1 MITIAIT
8 GGIGTGK
15 TYVSS
20 FFQREGIPVFYA
32 DTEAKKLYD
41 RPEVL
46 AQLRQTFGDTIF
58 DGPQLSFAK
67 LTQVIFNDKAALEKV
82 NSIIHPLVSQEFTK
96 WAKAQQSPLVLM
108 ESAIIFEG
116 RLEKQFDYVITVD
129 ASLDT
134 RQRRLRIRDAH
145 LDEATIRRKI
155 EAQLPQD
162 EKCRLADFVIR
173 HDHDDEEDYLQQQVK
188 TIIEQIKHKEMQHSA
203 IEVLL
208 NHRSIRQFTNQPIEP
223 DKLNLILRAACNGS
237 TMGNMQLYSIIAI
250 QDKQRMVEMA
260 PLHFNQPI
268 ATNAP
273 LMLIFCADTHRFNKY
288 CQYRQADTD
297 AYSNLQSYQWAVTD
311 SIIAAQNACVAAE
324 SLGLGICWLG
334 TITYNCDRFAEI
346 LHLPENVFPTA
357 CISIGY
363 PAETP
368 ELTDKLPVEAMIHHE
383 VYEDYT
389 EERINNL
396 YREKEAHPN
405 TLKLL
410 EENQLD
416 NLAQIF
422 TQRRY
427 TKADNEHFAQVLAET
442 LKRQK
447 FM

>member
-20 FFQREGIPVFYA
+20 FFKHAGIPVFHA
-32 DTEAKKLYD
+32 DGEAKKLYQH
-41 RPEVL
+41 PKVL
-46 AQLRQTFGDTIF
+46 QQLHSTFGEFVFEGTE
-58 DGPQLSFAK
+58 LSFTK
-67 LTQVIFNDKAALEKV
+67 LTQLIFSDHQALQKI
-82 NSIIHPLVSQEFTK
+82 NKIIHPLVFQMFEK
-96 WAKAQQSPLVLM
+96 WSTEQGRPIVAM
-108 ESAIIFEG
+108 ESAIIFENA
-116 RLEKQFDYVITVD
+116 LEGLFDYTICVD
-129 ASLDT
+129 STLEARLARL
-134 RQRRLRIRDAH
+134 RQRDQHLGEDTILQKIRN
-145 LDEATIRRKI
+145 
-155 EAQLPQD
+155 QLPQSL
-162 EKCRLADFVIR
+162 KCKLAHFVIK
-173 HDHDDEEDYLQQQVK
+173 HDREDEDDFLQQQVQSIIQYINTRNMENQ
-188 TIIEQIKHKEMQHSA
+188 TIET
-203 IEVLL
+203 LL

-223 DKLNLILRAACNGS
+223 EKLELILKSACNGS
-237 TMGNMQLYSIIAI
+237 TTGNMQLYSIIVI
-250 QDKQRMVEMA
+250 QDKARMTEMA

-273 LMLIFCADTHRFNKY
+273 LMLIFCADINRFNKY

-334 TITYNCDRFAEI
+334 TITYNCDQFAEI
-346 LHLPENVFPTA
+346 LHLPQNVFPTA

-363 PAETP
+363 PAQKT
-368 ELTDKLPVEAMIHHE
+368 ELTDKLPVEAFIHHE
-383 VYEDYT
+383 VYNDYS
-389 EERINNL
+389 EEHINNL
-396 YREKEAHPN
+396 YQDKEAHPN
-405 TLKLL
+405 TQKLL
-410 EENQLD
+410 EENKLD

-427 TKADNEHFAQVLAET
+427 TKKDNEHFSQVLIDT